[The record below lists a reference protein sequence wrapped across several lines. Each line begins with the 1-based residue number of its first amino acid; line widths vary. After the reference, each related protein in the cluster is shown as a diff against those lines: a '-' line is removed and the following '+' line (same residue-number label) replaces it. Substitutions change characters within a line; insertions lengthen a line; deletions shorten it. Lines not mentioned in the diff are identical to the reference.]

1 MSSALGAGRGGGQ
14 KWEDAAIKDGRTV
27 QGNFD
32 EYQIA
37 RMADYPPVVNIRFLK
52 TDNKWIM
59 GVGDEAI
66 SQIAPAMAQ
75 AIFKITGKRIRS
87 LPFGNHDLS
96 WA

>member
-1 MSSALGAGRGGGQ
+1 MWRLHR
-14 KWEDAAIKDGRTV
+14 
-27 QGNFD
+27 
-32 EYQIA
+32 
-37 RMADYPPVVNIRFLK
+37 YPPQVNSKFLK

-75 AIFKITGKRIRS
+75 AIFKIAGKRLRS
-87 LPFGNHDLS
+87 IPCGKHDLS